1 MLVDYSIFS
10 GPGIVLGIV
19 AGLLLIVSVI
29 AVVRSQRRRVT
40 VGQETMIGQNGV
52 VQTALHPEGTVQV
65 NGELWNARVRGGH
78 LDPGS
83 RVVVVGVDRLVLTV
97 KEKEVTDD

>member
-1 MLVDYSIFS
+1 MLVDYSLFT
-10 GPGIVLGIV
+10 GPGTVLAIVV
-19 AGLLLIVSVI
+19 SVLLIVSVV

-40 VGQETMIGQNGV
+40 VGQETMIGQRGV
-52 VQTALHPEGTVQV
+52 VQTALRPEGTVQV
-65 NGELWNARVRGGH
+65 NGELWHARVHGDH

-83 RVVVVGVDRLVLTV
+83 RVVVVGVDRLMLTV